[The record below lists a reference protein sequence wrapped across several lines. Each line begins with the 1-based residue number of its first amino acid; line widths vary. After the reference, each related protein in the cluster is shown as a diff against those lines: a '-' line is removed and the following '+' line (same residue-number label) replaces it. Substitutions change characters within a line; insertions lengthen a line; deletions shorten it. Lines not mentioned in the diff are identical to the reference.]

1 MLQIIRVDTLDNQT
15 LDIEFSNGNLILLDI
30 NPLLCR
36 DDAYTALS
44 REKLLPRPLTDGN
57 RIYWQDGPILGLEE
71 IFILLGSQEGNKIKE
86 DIKNET
92 KK

>member
-1 MLQIIRVDTLDNQT
+1 MHQIIRVDTLDNQT

-30 NPLLCR
+30 NPLLYG

-44 REKLLPRPLTDGN
+44 REKSLPRPRTDGN
-57 RIYWQDGPILGLEE
+57 RIYCQGGPSLGLEE